1 MKNFILDL
9 EIKSTIKFRQRRYIY
24 MEESAQKVEE
34 QVVLD
39 GKNVSKKELEEEKS
53 KFDRKIVENGDGSFK
68 TLTRLRD

>member
-1 MKNFILDL
+1 
-9 EIKSTIKFRQRRYIY
+9 